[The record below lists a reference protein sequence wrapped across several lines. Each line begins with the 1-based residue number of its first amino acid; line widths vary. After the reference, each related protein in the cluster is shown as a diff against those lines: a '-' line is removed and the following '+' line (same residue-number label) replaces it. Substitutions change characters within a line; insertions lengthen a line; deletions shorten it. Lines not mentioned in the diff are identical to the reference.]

1 MYRAV
6 FLILSLLMFSSGV
19 RAQTG
24 DYPNRPITFVIP
36 LGAGGSMDIIARA
49 IGPKLTEMLG
59 KPVIVENRT
68 GGGTVIAANAV
79 AKSPPDGYTLLF
91 APSGTL
97 TTNAALYRSLAYDP
111 VKDFTPV
118 ALYVKVPFVLVI
130 NNDLPVTS
138 VADLVK
144 LSKQS
149 PLSFGSTGT
158 GAVPHLAGEL
168 FKARTGIE
176 MTHVPYKGSQAALSD
191 TMAGHVQLTF
201 ADPALAPQLIKEGKV
216 RALGVT
222 SLTRVGVVP
231 DVPPLAEAGVP
242 GFEAVSWHMIM
253 APAGTPQPIVDKLHA
268 AFKKIFADPELRQ
281 KLVLMGL
288 VPVDTPSVPE
298 LRAFLANE
306 MKNWSGAVQQAG
318 LAGSE

>member
-1 MYRAV
+1 MRC
-6 FLILSLLMFSSGV
+6 LLSLLFCLLAPLSAAH
-19 RAQTG
+19 AQTT
-24 DYPNRPITFVIP
+24 DFPSRPVTFVIP

-49 IGPKLTEMLG
+49 IAPKFEMRLG
-59 KPVIVENRT
+59 KPAVIENRT
-68 GGGTVIAANAV
+68 GGGTVIAANTV
-79 AKSPPDGYTLLF
+79 AKAAPDGHTLLF

-97 TTNAALYRSLAYDP
+97 TTNAALYKALSYDP
-111 VKDFTPV
+111 VKDFVPV

-130 NNDLPVTS
+130 NNDVPAKS
-138 VADLVK
+138 VAELVT
-144 LSKQS
+144 LSKQR

-168 FKARTGIE
+168 FKAKTGIV

-191 TMAGHVQLTF
+191 TMAGHVQITF

-231 DVPPLAEAGVP
+231 DVPPLADVGVP
-242 GFEAVSWHMIM
+242 GYEAVSWHMIM
-253 APAGTPQPIVDKLHA
+253 APAGTPPAVVTKLRETFRAIFSEADIRDKLV
-268 AFKKIFADPELRQ
+268 Q
-281 KLVLMGL
+281 MGL
-288 VPVDTPSVPE
+288 VPVDTPDESE
-298 LRAFLANE
+298 LRAFIARE
-306 MKNWSGAVQQAG
+306 MKNWGSAVQQAG